1 MRLAMATGLGQA
13 PAVSTIASTI
23 QQVEG
28 YSGPSTQY
36 PNGTLAYQ
44 NNNPGNLVYNSSSTG
59 QISNGATPGING
71 FASFPS
77 YQAGYNALLSQIQ
90 TYANQGLTIDQM
102 MAKYAPATDA
112 NGNPTGNNPTAYAQ
126 QIATTL
132 GVSTDTT
139 VADAIGANSGASPGV
154 DLTGNSIDTLD
165 TTTDD
170 GSIDPTTLLA
180 LLIGAAAVI
189 YFA

>member
-13 PAVSTIASTI
+13 PAVSTIAATI
-23 QQVEG
+23 QQMEG

-59 QISNGATPGING
+59 QIANGATPGING

-90 TYANQGLTIDQM
+90 SYANQGLTINQM
-102 MAKYAPATDA
+102 MNIYAPASQA
-112 NGNPTGNNPTAYAQ
+112 GNNPTLYANT
-126 QIATTL
+126 IATNL
-132 GVSTDTT
+132 GVSTDTSLSDVLNGSAT
-139 VADAIGANSGASPGV
+139 TGI
-154 DLTGNSIDTLD
+154 DLTNNSV
-165 TTTDD
+165 TTDD
-170 GSIDPTTLLA
+170 SGDDSDSDSTLFGIDPTTA
-180 LLIGAAAVI
+180 IAIGAAILAVV
-189 YFA
+189 YLA